1 MSNELNRRLH
11 LGQEAAVVSLV
22 AIVACAFASDA
33 LASRSPAGPSL
44 GEQELSARVTTIVER
59 VRGVDPA
66 LLRDLPQEMKIAQWR
81 NR

>member
-1 MSNELNRRLH
+1 MSNDLNRRLP
-11 LGQEAAVVSLV
+11 LGQGAAVVSLV
-22 AIVACAFASDA
+22 AIVACAFANDA
-33 LASRSPAGPSL
+33 LASGSPAGPSV
-44 GEQELSARVTTIVER
+44 GEQELSARVTKIVER